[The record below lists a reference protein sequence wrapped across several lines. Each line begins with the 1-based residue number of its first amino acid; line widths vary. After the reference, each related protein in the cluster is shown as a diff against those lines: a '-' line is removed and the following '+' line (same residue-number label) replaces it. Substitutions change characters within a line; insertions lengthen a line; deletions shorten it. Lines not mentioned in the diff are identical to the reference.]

1 MADFISRRTNLR
13 TDEFGGDI
21 YGRMFMHLEILKKVR
36 AIVGPDYPLFA
47 RISAEEFVLGG
58 NTIVHSHPNLPS
70 AHHSHSAADYGAIAW
85 CNAAM
90 LAVKAEAALQ
100 PTVPTMP
107 IATIATAV
115 VVRQVCAGATHYA
128 GRAPP
133 CV

>member
-1 MADFISRRTNLR
+1 MRAMVILVLCAFVYFCCSNTL
-13 TDEFGGDI
+13 
-21 YGRMFMHLEILKKVR
+21 FMHSHR
-36 AIVGPDYPLFA
+36 Y
-47 RISAEEFVLGG
+47 GG

-85 CNAAM
+85 CNAAI
-90 LAVKAEAALQ
+90 LAIKAEAALQ